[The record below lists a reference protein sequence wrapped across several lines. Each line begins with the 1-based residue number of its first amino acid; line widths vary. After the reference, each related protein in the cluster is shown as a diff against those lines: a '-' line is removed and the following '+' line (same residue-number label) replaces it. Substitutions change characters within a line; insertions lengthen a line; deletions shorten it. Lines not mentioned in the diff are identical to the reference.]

1 MIRAEAEIVFEYE
14 TEKKAKHIAEILEID
29 NRIAPKEL
37 RVKTFS
43 RGKKVITRIGE
54 VNVKTLLATVD
65 DLLFCER
72 VIKEVIEI

>member
-1 MIRAEAEIVFEYE
+1 MTRAEAEIAFEYE
-14 TEKKAKHIAEILEID
+14 TEKKAKQIAEILEID

-37 RVKTFS
+37 RVKTFA
-43 RGKKVITRIGE
+43 RGRKVITHIGE
-54 VNVKTLLATVD
+54 VNIKTLLATVD